1 MPHTGVKQ
9 RLPYSSALSRT
20 QYVGGRAREVLQ
32 VCPFTRVRW
41 SLKIKIEIEMKERKE
56 YEYKPDSF
64 RKLSSEFR
72 QIANV
77 RVLYMVILYCI

>member
-9 RLPYSSALSRT
+9 RSPHTPAHLTAHSMRGQGEGSLASLPIHE
-20 QYVGGRAREVLQ
+20 GI
-32 VCPFTRVRW
+32 RW
-41 SLKIKIEIEMKERKE
+41 SLKIKIEKIERNE